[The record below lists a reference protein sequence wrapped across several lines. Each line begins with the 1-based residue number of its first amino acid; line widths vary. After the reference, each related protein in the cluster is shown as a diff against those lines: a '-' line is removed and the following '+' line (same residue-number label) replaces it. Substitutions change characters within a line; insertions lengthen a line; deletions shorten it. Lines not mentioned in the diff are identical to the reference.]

1 MDPRR
6 GHGLTSPIATPWSR
20 LGFCP
25 VCAQQIGH
33 PCRTKHGATRRKHD
47 ERHKEYP
54 VILKIQATKLDTD
67 PILRQ
72 FLGIEPADDVDRPH
86 RSVEVKALDAAL
98 AAAFNA
104 GAVQALE
111 GQGQPSDVATC
122 CRAFTDA
129 LQLPSTTRI
138 DALVAALLA
147 YRDRVAVEFSEKT
160 PRRTTRR

>member
-1 MDPRR
+1 M
-6 GHGLTSPIATPWSR
+6 
-20 LGFCP
+20 
-25 VCAQQIGH
+25 
-33 PCRTKHGATRRKHD
+33 
-47 ERHKEYP
+47 
-54 VILKIQATKLDTD
+54 ILKPTATKLDTD

-72 FLGIEPADDVDRPH
+72 FLGIEPDDEECREYRRH

-104 GAVQALE
+104 GAVTALE
-111 GQGQPSDVATC
+111 GHGQPSDVAAC
-122 CRAFTDA
+122 CRAFTEA

-160 PRRTTRR
+160 PRASRVTRR